1 MTSNKYRRRRAMRT
15 PTTGVKYQ
23 NEPIQAPLQKVDQ
36 SSSFNDLG
44 REDARRISEQNN
56 PNTRYIDNPSATTS
70 KRQLSDAM
78 SRQQAL
84 IRNAQREVLG
94 SKAVTQLKPSGSF
107 AAPSV
112 PAHPQLVF
120 KGGSVRFQPRA
131 NLVTAVAGVA
141 SQMLVEPLSD
151 VISDNIIFPLMEK
164 ALGRDIPSAA
174 EIRRLQQQGEQVH
187 DFKDAEVNALPE
199 ASLEVSVIPLNPID
213 DVDMSIEVS
222 TPLEAIVEGVEESH
236 SPSPQDYERNREYL
250 IRRAALG
257 DNPTQ
262 EEMRAVVAYGLD
274 QHRINFPHLY
284 KKSTQKEMSDL
295 KSSEEKDG
303 FN

>member
-1 MTSNKYRRRRAMRT
+1 MRT
-15 PTTGVKYQ
+15 PTAGTKYQ
-23 NEPIQAPLQKVDQ
+23 NEPLQAPLQKVEQ

-44 REDARRISEQNN
+44 REDARRIAEQNN
-56 PNTRYIDNPSATTS
+56 PNTRYIDKPSATTS

-84 IRNAQREVLG
+84 IRNAQRKVLG
-94 SKAVTQLKPSGSF
+94 SKAVPKLKPSGSF

-120 KGGSVRFQPRA
+120 KGGSVRFQPRT

-151 VISDNIIFPLMEK
+151 AISDNIIFPLMEK
-164 ALGRDIPSAA
+164 ALGRELPTTA
-174 EIRRLQQQGEQVH
+174 EILQRMESEQQTPQQVRTT
-187 DFKDAEVNALPE
+187 KDAVVDAFPQASPE
-199 ASLEVSVIPLNPID
+199 ASVSPLNPLNAFAD
-213 DVDMSIEVS
+213 EIEDSAPV
-222 TPLEAIVEGVEESH
+222 EAIVEEAPMPETH
-236 SPSPQDYERNREYL
+236 LPSPEHDESNREYL

-257 DNPTQ
+257 NNPSQ
-262 EEMRAVVAYGLD
+262 EEMRAVVEYGLQ

-284 KKSTQKEMSDL
+284 
-295 KSSEEKDG
+295 
-303 FN
+303 